1 MEKRKYPEILGKYI
15 KDGIMI
21 YICLCEYDEIYE
33 LRESEV
39 EKKWAGLIKK
49 EK

>member
-33 LRESEV
+33 LSEAEV
-39 EKKWAGLIKK
+39 KKKWKGLIK
-49 EK
+49 EE